1 MSAVTATTRT
11 ARATTA
17 VLGLTLTIVLALV
30 AAPPA
35 GAAPTKPVIDSGSPH
50 ARIVN
55 GAVAAEGSW
64 PFIVSIRQAADNSHH
79 CGGSV
84 IAPNVI
90 LTAAHCATE
99 RGTLTALQPGSIY
112 VVAKQVRL
120 DATTGERLRVAR
132 VLIHP
137 QYQLGTFNADAAL
150 LFLSD
155 RTTAPS
161 VALAT
166 TAFESSV
173 LANGVTEWTAGWG
186 AIAAWTKAADGS
198 IVGYRQTNQLMEAR
212 LAVYTADA
220 CNTAYNAGTFWPQW
234 DLCVGSPPVSTC
246 NGDSGGPHVVQ
257 SSDGS
262 WVQIGVTSIGIP
274 LANADGTV
282 GFCRGH
288 SGITRAAVIADW
300 AIQSSRAFNAGA
312 LPNTGAQRDATA
324 PVLRLAGHK
333 ARTRHAFRVRYVV
346 RDNSGESAE
355 TLVIKRAG
363 RVIVRRVTGFGPA
376 TGSAWTIRVPGLRRG
391 TYRIELQSR
400 DRAGNVSRVVAKLRV
415 R

>member
-1 MSAVTATTRT
+1 M
-11 ARATTA
+11 
-17 VLGLTLTIVLALV
+17 
-30 AAPPA
+30 
-35 GAAPTKPVIDSGSPH
+35 IDSGSPH

-257 SSDGS
+257 AANGT
-262 WVQIGVTSIGIP
+262 WQQIGVTSFT
-274 LANADGTV
+274 LFTNDA
-282 GFCRGH
+282 
-288 SGITRAAVIADW
+288 SGNQWACLKNFAAVQRVAAIRDW
-300 AIQSSRAFNAGA
+300 IF
-312 LPNTGAQRDATA
+312 ATA
-324 PVLRLAGHK
+324 RGNGAAASADAGTQLGDFTAPSLTLKAHK
-333 ARTRHAFRVRYVV
+333 AKARHAFRITYKVI
-346 RDNSGESAE
+346 DNSKVSAE
-355 TLVIKRAG
+355 TLVIKKGARTVA
-363 RVIVRRVTGFGPA
+363 VAKTAFGA
-376 TGSAWTIRVPGLRRG
+376 ADGKAYSIRVKGLRKG
-391 TYRIELQSR
+391 TYQLQLTSR
-400 DRAGNVSRVVAKLRV
+400 DKAGNVSRVMFAKLRV
-415 R
+415 K